1 MDKNLEEYCSTVDQK
16 LPTAKT
22 EGTRLILKNLT
33 SGLTVAFIAL
43 PLALAFG
50 IGSGL
55 GAQAGLVTAI
65 LAGIVAAIFGGSKYQ
80 VSGPTGAMTVILIPI
95 VAAYGP
101 AAILQ
106 VGLMSSGFLVLAG
119 ILKLGRH
126 IHKLPTAL
134 IEGFT
139 AGIAIVIAMQ
149 QITFILGVKLV
160 ASDHIWHS
168 VFEEV
173 RIWFQSPDPL
183 PLVVGIAA
191 IALNLFGTRKFP
203 NLPVALAT
211 VVGFTLIA
219 NVFGLKLDRI
229 GNLPNQFNP
238 PTIDFLSDG
247 NWLALL
253 PPALAVAFLAGLESL
268 LSAKIADK
276 LANSEHHNPDREL
289 IGQGLANLVVPFFG
303 GVPAT
308 AALARTAV
316 NIRSGAS
323 SRLSAISHG
332 VFLFLF
338 VIFLGPLIGEI
349 PLSALGG
356 VLVATAYHM
365 VRPRELVTTAQ
376 TSKLDGMV
384 LVITLVA
391 TVALDL
397 ISALALGL
405 VIYLA
410 LRKTRVSR
418 RTPKID
424 ELETFGD

>member
-1 MDKNLEEYCSTVDQK
+1 MAQKDSTGH
-16 LPTAKT
+16 LPTSK
-22 EGTRLILKNLT
+22 LVFKNLT

-65 LAGIVAAIFGGSKYQ
+65 IAGIIAAIFGGSRYQ

-95 VAAYGP
+95 VAVYGP

-106 VGLMSSGFLVLAG
+106 VGLMSSAFLIAAG
-119 ILKLGRH
+119 LLKLGRH

-149 QITFILGVKLV
+149 QIAFILGVKLE

-168 VFEEV
+168 VFVEV
-173 RIWFQSPDPL
+173 QVWFQAPNLL
-183 PLVVGIAA
+183 PLVFGLIA
-191 IALNLFGTRKFP
+191 ILVNIFGVKKLPNFP
-203 NLPVALAT
+203 LPLAT
-211 VVGFTLIA
+211 VVGLTLLA
-219 NVFGLKLDRI
+219 NILDLDLVRI
-229 GNLPNQFNP
+229 GSLPNQFDP
-238 PTIDFLSDG
+238 PTLDFLNGG
-247 NWLALL
+247 NWLALV

-276 LANSEHHNPDREL
+276 MAGSGHHNPDKEL
-289 IGQGLANLVVPFFG
+289 IGQGLANLAVPFFG

-316 NIRSGAS
+316 NIRAGAT
-323 SRLSAISHG
+323 SRLSAVSHG

-338 VIFLGPLIGEI
+338 VIFLGPVIGQI
-349 PLSALGG
+349 PLAALGG

-365 VRPRELVTTAQ
+365 VRPSELIATGK

-384 LVITLVA
+384 LVLTLIA
-391 TVALDL
+391 TVVLDL

-405 VIYLA
+405 VLYLA
-410 LRKTRVSR
+410 LRKTRASR
-418 RTPKID
+418 RAPVID